1 MNVKTEKWRIE
12 LVELVQR
19 CFVKKI
25 NSEEYTIDRHALI
38 QGTLKVC
45 KESGLKFVPSVWKL
59 GNLCYASQ
67 RDEDVRDATL
77 IAVNSKI
84 EGIDV

>member
-38 QGTLKVC
+38 EGTLKAC
-45 KESGLKFVPSVWKL
+45 KGSGLMFVS
-59 GNLCYASQ
+59 S
-67 RDEDVRDATL
+67 DVVL
-77 IAVNSKI
+77 L
-84 EGIDV
+84 EGTPMEEIDV